1 MVNVRGQTW
10 NVMRDKVVY
19 VEGHWWEGRFVTWQ
33 LFECPSGGEVGQL
46 VSEKVSV
53 ERNRQ
58 SSGQED
64 CVYMW

>member
-1 MVNVRGQTW
+1 
-10 NVMRDKVVY
+10 MRDKVVY

-46 VSEKVSV
+46 VCEKVSV